1 MKEVILTGIGFV
13 VGVGEALIYYNMGQ
27 SSGENYKFKIP
38 PTKEFLKTAG
48 MVLVTSLVTT
58 ALFKGI
64 ELVMDEA
71 DQRKQL
77 ALKNKDTKNEKI

>member
-1 MKEVILTGIGFV
+1 MKNKAMILTGVGFA

-27 SSGENYKFKIP
+27 SAGSTFQFKVP

-48 MVLVTSLVTT
+48 MVLLTSVVTT

-64 ELVMDEA
+64 ELAMEPEVAME
-71 DQRKQL
+71 QEQQHT
-77 ALKNKDTKNEKI
+77 NPQT